1 MVNKR
6 DLMRL
11 RWTGALLLSGAC
23 MISRPAEGQ
32 FSGAA
37 VYELGRATTDV
48 GEDQGNASL
57 AYGFGVGGTYSLFPA
72 DRLGLVV
79 GADLS
84 VRGFG
89 VDLPD
94 RVEQGAGVFDQSD
107 LILDQLVALRIRRIL
122 AGLYL
127 EQRRIDRG
135 TALGTLGF
143 PASAIGFVFDAKLGS
158 NDRTSVRFSYARFQ
172 TGRLRLQGSPVEPE
186 IDSGRSVR
194 VSVRHRFSA
203 RWGFQGEYGDIEI
216 NLEEVAPTF
225 TFFDHRQRTVS
236 FGALLSF

>member
-127 EQRRIDRG
+127 
-135 TALGTLGF
+135 A
-143 PASAIGFVFDAKLGS
+143 PP
-158 NDRTSVRFSYARFQ
+158 
-172 TGRLRLQGSPVEPE
+172 PV
-186 IDSGRSVR
+186 
-194 VSVRHRFSA
+194 
-203 RWGFQGEYGDIEI
+203 YG
-216 NLEEVAPTF
+216 
-225 TFFDHRQRTVS
+225 
-236 FGALLSF
+236 G

>member
-1 MVNKR
+1 
-6 DLMRL
+6 MRL

-23 MISRPAEGQ
+23 VFSRTAEGQ

-37 VYELGRATTDV
+37 VYELGSATTDV
-48 GEDQGNASL
+48 GKDQGNASL
-57 AYGFGVGGTYSLFPA
+57 AYGFGVGGTYSFFSA
-72 DRLGLVV
+72 DRFGLVV
-79 GADLS
+79 GADLL

-94 RVEQGAGVFDQSD
+94 RVERGAGVFDQSD
-107 LILDQLVALRIRRIL
+107 FILDELVALRVRRIL

-135 TALGTLGF
+135 TALGALGF
-143 PASAIGFVFDAKLGS
+143 PASAIGFVLDAKLGS
-158 NDRTSVRFSYARFQ
+158 SDRTSVRFSYARFQ

-194 VSVRHRFSA
+194 VSVRHRFSS
-203 RWGFQGEYGDIEI
+203 RWGLQGEYGDIEI
-216 NLEEVAPTF
+216 KLEEVAPTF

-236 FGALLSF
+236 LGALLSF